1 MKILIISPTQS
12 GIGGISQYVQRLIKF
27 LKKSGHDVD
36 IISSENTF
44 TLPIKG
50 LKNLSFLTSSFFK
63 TKFKKKYDIVLAQNL
78 ASALAMKNISGKKIL
93 SLHGMTV
100 KQIELL
106 HGSLIGKISEK
117 FEKNALEWA
126 DLITVVSNQMYQ
138 HYTKLGYDVVYFPN
152 AIDIDSLSQETDRRY
167 KNQILFA
174 GRLSEEKGILDVI
187 KMAQNLP
194 SEIHLVIIGSGP
206 EENLVKK
213 TSQKIPNVHFLG
225 LQSKE
230 KTISLMRGSDI
241 LLQPSLMEGGMSTSI
256 LEAMACK
263 IPVIATPVGDI
274 KEIVCHMENIYSINP
289 HLPDEMLQGILFL
302 MNNEQA
308 RIKIVDNAYN
318 LVLKFDWQQVAKRHL
333 EIYKKILQTK

>member
-1 MKILIISPTQS
+1 
-12 GIGGISQYVQRLIKF
+12 
-27 LKKSGHDVD
+27 
-36 IISSENTF
+36 
-44 TLPIKG
+44 
-50 LKNLSFLTSSFFK
+50 
-63 TKFKKKYDIVLAQNL
+63 
-78 ASALAMKNISGKKIL
+78 
-93 SLHGMTV
+93 
-100 KQIELL
+100 
-106 HGSLIGKISEK
+106 
-117 FEKNALEWA
+117 
-126 DLITVVSNQMYQ
+126 MYQ
-138 HYTKLGYDVVYFPN
+138 HYTKLGYDVIYFPN
-152 AIDIDSLSQETDRRY
+152 AIDIDSLPQETDRHY

-187 KMAQNLP
+187 KMAENLP

-230 KTISLMRGSDI
+230 KTISLIRGSDI

-274 KEIVCHMENIYSINP
+274 KNIVCHMENIYSINP
-289 HLPDEMLQGILFL
+289 HFPDEMLQGILFL

-308 RIKIVDNAYN
+308 RIKIVENAYK

-333 EIYKKILQTK
+333 EIYKKILKTN